1 MPLMIHFLA
10 NSSSGNETKN
20 CLHFSVAQLHAR
32 PRYPKPSETYVLFFL
47 VWSDDNYVLYSGI
60 DLTKRKS
67 GMHFFEM
74 QVETKKN

>member
-1 MPLMIHFLA
+1 MKEKILFSFEIQL
-10 NSSSGNETKN
+10 GTKN
-20 CLHFSVAQLHAR
+20 TTKSIHSNLIWIRVNFSLV
-32 PRYPKPSETYVLFFL
+32 FL
-47 VWSDDNYVLYSGI
+47 LLIAAGI

>member
-1 MPLMIHFLA
+1 MKLEAEGREFAKFLRSLESGSWKYLIHNELKK
-10 NSSSGNETKN
+10 NKIKIGNKSLLGFRT
-20 CLHFSVAQLHAR
+20 
-32 PRYPKPSETYVLFFL
+32 
-47 VWSDDNYVLYSGI
+47 GI